1 MEERSLLTSPN
12 NLTPRKFRTTINTAK
27 MVIHAAGGTGVSQ
40 NCKIV
45 AAALISVG
53 TTMAIV
59 YPESRQVSY

>member
-1 MEERSLLTSPN
+1 
-12 NLTPRKFRTTINTAK
+12 

-59 YPESRQVSY
+59 YPGNQKVKVS